1 MATSS
6 RLEVLEAVAA
16 VVEDPGRFMAVLR
29 ECRDEDEARTRIMTE
44 YDVDPSAANHMLETP
59 FRRLLPSQRDR
70 IQQEIIAR
78 RHELAG

>member
-16 VVEDPGRFMAVLR
+16 VVNDPGRFMAVLG
-29 ECRDEDEARTRIMTE
+29 ECRDEDDARARIMAE
-44 YDVDPSAANHMLETP
+44 YGVGPSAANHMLETP

-70 IQQEIIAR
+70 IQQEIAAR
-78 RHELAG
+78 RRELAG

>member
-16 VVEDPGRFMAVLR
+16 VVEDPGRFMAIIG
-29 ECRDEDEARTRIMTE
+29 ECRDEDDARTRIMAE
-44 YDVDPSAANHMLETP
+44 YDVSLSAANHMLETP

-70 IQQEIIAR
+70 IQQEISAR
-78 RHELAG
+78 RDEFAG